1 MQHFPSVLKPFL
13 SLEICLF
20 SVILIL
26 LKVDMSNLWVKHKTE
41 ILRDFPCGPMVK
53 TVLPLQEA
61 CTPSPDT
68 ELRSRR
74 PHGAAKKST
83 EGSKGMFWGLRME
96 VGEGEAINQQ

>member
-1 MQHFPSVLKPFL
+1 MPHFPSVLKPFL
-13 SLEICLF
+13 SLEMCLF
-20 SVILIL
+20 SFTLIL

-41 ILRDFPCGPMVK
+41 MLRDCSCGPMVK

-68 ELRSRR
+68 ELRSRT

-83 EGSKGMFWGLRME
+83 EGSKGVFWGLR
-96 VGEGEAINQQ
+96 VDAGEGEAINQR